1 MKAYRNIAGVVH
13 EIQVDIGLD
22 GQPILP
28 PDTTVDPR
36 PEPQPGHYVTVVGNA
51 WVQIEIPVA
60 YESLD
65 TKKDAVLKRIAA
77 YRDWLLSQP
86 VDVDGVL
93 FDGDEAA
100 RERLTQALVIFRE
113 IAYLPPSWV
122 THDNSEA
129 PLADA
134 DALRNIAGK
143 VTAAFSQRFYECNT
157 LRAQAMAA
165 QDEAALNAVVIPATP
180 GVI

>member
-13 EIQVDIGLD
+13 EIQVDIGLN

-60 YESLD
+60 FESLD

-77 YRDWLLSQP
+77 YRDWLLDQP

-93 FDGDEAA
+93 FDGDKNA
-100 RERLTQALVIFRE
+100 RDRLTQALVMFRE
-113 IAYLPPSWV
+113 INYLPPTWV
-122 THDNSEA
+122 AHDNSEA
-129 PLADA
+129 PLADDA
-134 DALRNIAGK
+134 ALRNIAGK
-143 VTAAFSQRFYECNT
+143 VATAFSQRFYECDT
-157 LRAQAMAA
+157 LRAYALAA
-165 QDEAALNAVVIPATP
+165 EDEVALTAVVVPAIPGA
-180 GVI
+180 I

>member
-1 MKAYRNIAGVVH
+1 MDEWKA
-13 EIQVDIGLD
+13 L
-22 GQPILP
+22 
-28 PDTTVDPR
+28 
-36 PEPQPGHYVTVVGNA
+36 
-51 WVQIEIPVA
+51 
-60 YESLD
+60 
-65 TKKDAVLKRIAA
+65 
-77 YRDWLLSQP
+77 YRDWLLNQP

-93 FDGDEAA
+93 FDGDKDA
-100 RERLTQALVIFRE
+100 RDRLTQALVMFRE

-122 THDNSEA
+122 THDNSEV

-134 DALRNIAGK
+134 DALRNIVGK
-143 VTAAFSQRFYECNT
+143 VTAAFSQRFYECNA